1 MPLDATQQRLDAL
14 LPQTQCQRCGYPG
27 CAPYAAA
34 MAAGEADIN
43 RCPPG
48 GDQVIVALAA
58 ALRRPVVPLDPELS
72 PMLPAVAR
80 IDASEC
86 IGCARCLP
94 PCPVDAIVGARQFLH
109 TVLAADC
116 TGCELCLAAC
126 PVDCIQLENASGDL
140 AAPSNIANYRSIAP
154 EGTPFLAF
162 GSHVDT
168 QALADAESA
177 GCDQVMPR
185 SKFSNELPRLL
196 AHYFG

>member
-1 MPLDATQQRLDAL
+1 MTPNDIPIPDGPAGLLVCRDLIFISKVTGTASAL
-14 LPQTQCQRCGYPG
+14 GHK
-27 CAPYAAA
+27 
-34 MAAGEADIN
+34 
-43 RCPPG
+43 
-48 GDQVIVALAA
+48 VIVAGNV
-58 ALRRPVVPLDPELS
+58 ALTSAMLEKWAPKVVL
-72 PMLPAVAR
+72 
-80 IDASEC
+80 ID
-86 IGCARCLP
+86 L
-94 PCPVDAIVGARQFLH
+94 
-109 TVLAADC
+109 
-116 TGCELCLAAC
+116 
-126 PVDCIQLENASGDL
+126 ASGDL